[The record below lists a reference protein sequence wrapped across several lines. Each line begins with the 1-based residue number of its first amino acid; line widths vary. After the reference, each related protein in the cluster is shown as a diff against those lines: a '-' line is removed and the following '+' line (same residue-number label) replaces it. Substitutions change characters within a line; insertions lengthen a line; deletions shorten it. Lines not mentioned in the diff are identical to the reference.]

1 MENSGACVTSGMT
14 VPPLLSCPFRATL
27 TGYGVS
33 LIESISQVAGRV
45 GNWISA
51 LTTDDEKGEFMK
63 NDEIGERL
71 RRIEELL
78 TAQQPRPLSLPEA
91 AAYLSISKSRMYAY
105 TSKSLIPHF
114 KPNGKKIVFKKADL
128 DAFLYRNRV
137 ASVEEIEREV

>member
-1 MENSGACVTSGMT
+1 MGGTPEGTTEEQAKPMHLGNNNLPV
-14 VPPLLSCPFRATL
+14 LDD
-27 TGYGVS
+27 YGK
-33 LIESISQVAGRV
+33 I
-45 GNWISA
+45 
-51 LTTDDEKGEFMK
+51 MK

-78 TAQQPRPLSLPEA
+78 AAQQPRPLTLPEA